1 MALKVLLINPPTPA
15 GDVWVR
21 EGRCQQF
28 DIWGAPFPPISL
40 AFVKTQIRDIADTLL
55 LDPAPANMTLD
66 DVMVRIR
73 DFAPDVMI
81 MSTTTPTFNSD
92 SGWFAAKVKEALP
105 EITIGAL
112 GIHVSQLPV
121 ESLDAAPDIDFVLK
135 GEPEAVVKPLI
146 EVLNT
151 STDLAEVPGIAFRN
165 GTRVKDNTGVS
176 AASNVDTYG
185 FPDWSDIEFAN
196 YPLPVKNRPF
206 SMISFSRGC
215 PHACTYCAASAYY
228 GKKLRV
234 RSVEKL
240 IEEIHYNLDLGVRD
254 FLFWT
259 ELLTADLKFLNR
271 FLDALIDEGLHE
283 KIRWVS
289 NSRVDGLDE
298 ETAHKMKRAG
308 CWQVAFGIEFGTD
321 KALKLVKKGGRAT
334 VEQGRKTV
342 EMVNRAGI
350 AADGH
355 FILGYPG
362 ETEEDMQATI
372 DYAASLP
379 LTFAHFYMATPFPGS
394 PLYESYI
401 KKTNGGRASWDH
413 ISQDQY
419 VFTENGLS
427 QELVQRYISKAYK
440 KFYLSP
446 SRVLKIRKIAEGL
459 GENINL
465 VKLGT
470 NFVADVVRG

>member
-1 MALKVLLINPPTPA
+1 MPLKVLLINPPTPA
-15 GDVWVR
+15 GDIWVR

-40 AFVKTQIRDIADTLL
+40 ALVKTQIRDVCETLI
-55 LDPAPANMTLD
+55 LDPGPAKMSLD
-66 DVMVRIR
+66 AVMNRIR

-81 MSTTTPTFNSD
+81 MTTTTPTFNND
-92 SGWFAAKVKEALP
+92 TGWFTGQVKAAHPDIK
-105 EITIGAL
+105 IGAL
-112 GIHVSQLPV
+112 GIHVSKLPI
-121 ESLDAAPDIDFVLK
+121 ESLEVASNIDFVLK
-135 GEPEAVVKPLI
+135 GEPEAVVRPLI
-146 EVLNT
+146 EA
-151 STDLAEVPGIAFRN
+151 LADGGNLADVPGIAFRN
-165 GTRVKDNTGVS
+165 GAGIKDNIGVTAPS
-176 AASNVDTYG
+176 DVDSYG

-228 GKKLRV
+228 GKKLRM

-259 ELLTADLKFLNR
+259 ELLSADLKFLNR
-271 FLDALIDEGLHE
+271 FLDALLAEGLE
-283 KIRWVS
+283 KKIRWVS

-298 ETAHKMKRAG
+298 ETVAKMKRAG
-308 CWQVAFGIEFGTD
+308 CWQIAFGIEFGTD
-321 KALKLVKKGGRAT
+321 KALKLAKKGGRAT

-350 AADGH
+350 AVDGH
-355 FILGYPG
+355 FIMGYPG
-362 ETEEDMQATI
+362 ETEEDMQATV

-394 PLYESYI
+394 PLYESFVEQS
-401 KKTNGGRASWDH
+401 NAGQASWDH

-419 VFTENGLS
+419 VFTEHGLT
-427 QELVQRYISKAYK
+427 QELVQQYISKAYK

-446 SRVLKIRKIAEGL
+446 SRVLKIRNIAEGL

-470 NFVADVVRG
+470 TFVADIMRG

>member
-1 MALKVLLINPPTPA
+1 LKVLLINPPTPA

-40 AFVKTQIRDIADTLL
+40 AFVKTKIRDVAKTLL
-55 LDPAPANMTLD
+55 LDPAPAKMTLD
-66 DVMVRIR
+66 EVMARIR
-73 DFAPDVMI
+73 NFAPEVMI
-81 MSTTTPTFNSD
+81 MATTTPTFNSD
-92 SGWFAAKVKEALP
+92 TGWFAAQVKALLP
-105 EITIGAL
+105 EIKIGAF
-112 GIHVSQLPV
+112 GVHVSRLPV
-121 ESLDAAPDIDFVLK
+121 ESLEAAPDVDFVLK
-135 GEPEAVVKPLI
+135 GEPEAVVLPLV
-146 EVLNT
+146 EALAAGA
-151 STDLAEVPGIAFRN
+151 DLAEVPGVAFRN
-165 GTRVKDNTGVS
+165 GAGIKDNMGIS
-176 AASNVDTYG
+176 APSDVDSYG
-185 FPDWSDIEFAN
+185 FPDWSDIEFSN

-206 SMISFSRGC
+206 SLISFSRGC

-228 GKKLRV
+228 GKKLRE

-259 ELLTADLKFLNR
+259 ELLSADLKFLNR
-271 FLDALIDEGLHE
+271 FLDALFAEGLDK

-289 NSRVDGLDE
+289 NSRVDGLDK
-298 ETAHKMKRAG
+298 ETVEKMKRAG
-308 CWQVAFGIEFGTD
+308 CWQIAFGLEFGTD

-334 VEQGRKTV
+334 VALGRKTV

-350 AADGH
+350 AVDGH

-362 ETEEDMQATI
+362 ENEEDMQATV

-379 LTFAHFYMATPFPGS
+379 LTFANFYMATPFPGS

-401 KKTNGGRASWDH
+401 KQANGGQASWDH

-419 VFTENGLS
+419 VFTENGLT
-427 QELVQRYISKAYK
+427 QELVQRYITKAYR

-446 SRVLKIRKIAEGL
+446 ARIMKIRTIAEGL

-465 VKLGT
+465 IKLGT
-470 NFVADVVRG
+470 NFAADVIRG

>member
-1 MALKVLLINPPTPA
+1 LKVLLINPPTPA

-40 AFVKTQIRDIADTLL
+40 AFVKTQIRDIAETLI
-55 LDPAPANMTLD
+55 LDPAPAKMAFD
-66 DVMVRIR
+66 AVMSRIR

-81 MSTTTPTFNSD
+81 MTTTTPTFNSD
-92 SGWFAAKVKEALP
+92 SGWFAAAVKAALP
-105 EITIGAL
+105 EIKIGAL
-112 GIHVSQLPV
+112 GIHVSRLPV
-121 ESLDAAPDIDFVLK
+121 ESLEAAPDVDFVLK
-135 GEPEAVVKPLI
+135 GEPEAAVRPLI
-146 EVLNT
+146 QALAAGA
-151 STDLAEVPGIAFRN
+151 DLAGVPGIAFRN
-165 GTRVKDNTGVS
+165 GAGVKDNVGVS
-176 AASNVDTYG
+176 APSDVDSYG
-185 FPDWSDIEFAN
+185 FPDWSDTEFAN

-215 PHACTYCAASAYY
+215 PHTCTYCAASAYY

-240 IEEIHYNLDLGVRD
+240 IEEIHYNLNLGVRD

-259 ELLTADLKFLNR
+259 ELLSADLKFLNR
-271 FLDALIDEGLHE
+271 FLDALFAEGLHE

-298 ETAHKMKRAG
+298 ETARKMKRAG
-308 CWQVAFGIEFGTD
+308 CWQIAFGIEFGTD
-321 KALKLVKKGGRAT
+321 KALKLAKKGGRAT
-334 VEQGRKTV
+334 VEQGRRTV

-355 FILGYPG
+355 FILGFPG

-401 KKTNGGRASWDH
+401 EQANGGRASWDH

-427 QELVQRYISKAYK
+427 QELVQRYIAKAYR

-446 SRVLKIRKIAEGL
+446 ARIMKIRAIAEGL

-470 NFVADVVRG
+470 NFVADVIRG